1 MNILIVVHIK
11 SSYDSWKV
19 VFDMDPG
26 GRVEFADESR
36 TRVGRV
42 DDQTAV
48 VQLFEVDME
57 SLAYEINDPESPSVD
72 PLIAEHVVKHE
83 VYSLTSIVPPA

>member
-1 MNILIVVHIK
+1 MNILIIVHIK
-11 SSYDSWKV
+11 SSYDSWKA
-19 VFDMDPG
+19 VFDLDPG

-42 DDQTAV
+42 DDQTAM
-48 VQLFEVDME
+48 VQLFDVDIE

-72 PLIAEHVVKHE
+72 PLISEHVLKHD
-83 VYSLTSIVPPA
+83 VYNLTTTDPPA